1 MDPAVTAR
9 LRVCV
14 ELMPKPCGIVV
25 FGASGDLAGR
35 KLLPSLFNLWVRKL
49 IPRSFFVLGCA
60 RTAMTTAEFRERVR
74 AAIARRCEARPD
86 ECEAFARR
94 CAYLAGD
101 YFDAALYATLAQRLA
116 ASAAEFGAEGGAVF
130 YLAVPPPLY
139 GPVVGRLSAAGLLR
153 QGEGGEPWR
162 RVVIEK
168 PFGRDLA
175 SAAAL
180 GREIRRVLGEDQIYR
195 IDHYLGKETVQN
207 ILMLRFANAV
217 FEPLWNRRY
226 VDHVQITAA
235 ESIGLEHRAGY
246 FEEAGLLRD
255 MFQNHL
261 FMMLALTALEPP
273 VSFAADSVR
282 DEIVKVLRAV
292 RPFTAEDLRGA
303 LVRGQYAAG
312 EVGGKAVPAYRAEKG
327 VAPESRTETY
337 VAAKLGIDNWR
348 WKGVPFYL
356 RAGKRLPRRVSEI
369 AIAFKSVP
377 HSIFIPLLPEHL
389 SPNVLVLNVQPDEG
403 VALTIQAKQPGAK
416 LCVGDLTM
424 RFNYR
429 EVFGGEPPDAYER
442 LLLDCM
448 LGDQTLFLRQDA
460 IEVSWSLLDPVLD
473 AWSRGGEEER
483 AGALHSYRAGT
494 WGPEEAEALLGRDG
508 RQWREP

>member
-1 MDPAVTAR
+1 
-9 LRVCV
+9 
-14 ELMPKPCGIVV
+14 
-25 FGASGDLAGR
+25 
-35 KLLPSLFNLWVRKL
+35 
-49 IPRSFFVLGCA
+49 
-60 RTAMTTAEFRERVR
+60 
-74 AAIARRCEARPD
+74 
-86 ECEAFARR
+86 
-94 CAYLAGD
+94 
-101 YFDAALYATLAQRLA
+101 
-116 ASAAEFGAEGGAVF
+116 
-130 YLAVPPPLY
+130 
-139 GPVVGRLSAAGLLR
+139 
-153 QGEGGEPWR
+153 
-162 RVVIEK
+162 
-168 PFGRDLA
+168 
-175 SAAAL
+175 
-180 GREIRRVLGEDQIYR
+180 
-195 IDHYLGKETVQN
+195 
-207 ILMLRFANAV
+207 
-217 FEPLWNRRY
+217 
-226 VDHVQITAA
+226 
-235 ESIGLEHRAGY
+235 
-246 FEEAGLLRD
+246 
-255 MFQNHL
+255 
-261 FMMLALTALEPP
+261 MLALTALEPP